1 MSSLNLAMSLH
12 RSRRIPQLDG
22 LRGLAILLVVCQHHF
37 GFLPFFSFGW
47 SGLDLFFVLS
57 GYLITGRLL
66 ANQHAPGYFSH
77 FYRNRA
83 LRILPL
89 YYGTL
94 IIFFIAVLFLV
105 KKDNLP
111 ALSFYTT
118 HWKSFFLFTQNWTFI
133 VYGVPATIYLLHFWS
148 LAIEEQF
155 YLVWPALVFLLTNRR
170 LRIVIC
176 LAIPPVVIISRLLLY
191 FSHPGGG
198 AGAGSDRTAVD
209 ILFNTFCRIDSF
221 AIGALLCELHQA
233 RIKIAARMVNLA
245 LAISV
250 AAIIVSFFIFGNLAP
265 TNPFFATIGTTCIAM
280 IAGAL
285 LHKSLTGPSLADP
298 SPAGERAGFS
308 PTARFF
314 NTRILRFLGK
324 ISYGLYIIHFPIFLL
339 LYSRIVNW
347 GIANLHWKGLA
358 MELSASLTCLLI
370 ALLLSV
376 LSFRYYESF
385 FLRLR
390 RP

>member
-1 MSSLNLAMSLH
+1 MSSVNLAMSLH

-37 GFLPFFSFGW
+37 GFLRFFSFGW
-47 SGLDLFFVLS
+47 SGIDLFFVLS

-105 KKDNLP
+105 KKDSLP
-111 ALSFYTT
+111 SLSFYTT

-133 VYGVPATIYLLHFWS
+133 VYGVPATIVLLHFWS

-155 YLVWPALVFLLTNRR
+155 YLVWPALVFLLTKRSLR
-170 LRIVIC
+170 LIIC
-176 LAIPPVVIISRLLLY
+176 LAIPPVVIITRLVLY
-191 FSHPGGG
+191 FSHPGDGH
-198 AGAGSDRTAVD
+198 RTAVD

-221 AIGALLCELHQA
+221 AIGALLCELHHA
-233 RIKIAARMVNLA
+233 RIKIPDWIVNLA
-245 LAISV
+245 LAVSV
-250 AAIIVSFFIFGNLAP
+250 AAITISLFIFGNLAP
-265 TNPFFATIGTTCIAM
+265 TNAFFATIGTTCIAM

-285 LHKSLTGPSLADP
+285 LHKSLADLSL
-298 SPAGERAGFS
+298 
-308 PTARFF
+308 TARFF
-314 NTRILRFLGK
+314 NTPILRFFGK

-358 MELSASLTCLLI
+358 MQVSASVTCLLI
-370 ALLLSV
+370 ALFLSV

-385 FLRLR
+385 FLRLK